1 MKNSLMYCLVILF
14 LAVFLSK
21 ELAKAPLIQ
30 KLLTNRNN
38 LLILSIVIGMTC
50 LLNTSLCVC
59 LLFLFAM
66 LVLHMP
72 KEEGFFRDSVPVN
85 PQDSFRRQNETF
97 NDTTNT
103 TNTTNTSNNSNNLV
117 EGSFDIAGCRMDTN
131 GEFKDEHDT
140 PYGKALDDCS
150 NYSNAKLEN
159 TGTLFYP
166 LN

>member
-1 MKNSLMYCLVILF
+1 MKNSLMYCLVVLF
-14 LAVFLSK
+14 FAVFLSK
-21 ELAKAPLIQ
+21 ELAKTPLIQ
-30 KLLTNRNN
+30 KLLTDRNN

-72 KEEGFFRDSVPVN
+72 KKEGFFRDSVPVN

-97 NDTTNT
+97 NNT
-103 TNTTNTSNNSNNLV
+103 SNTSNNSNNLV
-117 EGSFDIAGCRMDTN
+117 KGSFDVAGCRMDTK

>member
-1 MKNSLMYCLVILF
+1 MKNNILYCLVILF
-14 LAVFLSK
+14 FAVFLSK
-21 ELAKAPLIQ
+21 ELAKTTLIQ
-30 KLLTNRNN
+30 KLVSNRNN

-72 KEEGFFRDSVPVN
+72 KKEGFFRDSVPVN
-85 PQDSFRRQNETF
+85 PQDSFRKKNETF
-97 NDTTNT
+97 NSTS
-103 TNTTNTSNNSNNLV
+103 NTSNNSTNLV
-117 EGSFDIAGCRMDTN
+117 KGSFDVAGCRMDTH

-150 NYSNAKLEN
+150 NYSNTKLEN

>member
-1 MKNSLMYCLVILF
+1 MKNLMYCLVILF
-14 LAVFLSK
+14 FAVFLSK
-21 ELAKAPLIQ
+21 ELAKNTFIQ
-30 KLLTNRNN
+30 KLLTNNNN
-38 LLILSIVIGMTC
+38 LLILSIIIGMTS
-50 LLNTSLCVC
+50 LLDTSVCVC

-66 LVLHMP
+66 LILYMP

-85 PQDSFRRQNETF
+85 PQDSFRRKNTF
-97 NDTTNT
+97 K
-103 TNTTNTSNNSNNLV
+103 NTSNNVANSNMV
-117 EGSFDIAGCRMDTN
+117 KGSFDVAGCRMDTH
-131 GEFKDEHDT
+131 GEFKEEHDT

>member
-1 MKNSLMYCLVILF
+1 MKNSLMYCLVVLF
-14 LAVFLSK
+14 FAVFLSK
-21 ELAKAPLIQ
+21 ELAKTPLIQ
-30 KLLTNRNN
+30 KLLTDRNN

-72 KEEGFFRDSVPVN
+72 KKEGFFRDSVPVN

-97 NDTTNT
+97 N
-103 TNTTNTSNNSNNLV
+103 NTTNTSNNSNSLV
-117 EGSFDIAGCRMDTN
+117 EGSFDVAGCRMDTN

>member
-1 MKNSLMYCLVILF
+1 MKNNLMYCLVILF
-14 LAVFLSK
+14 LAIFLSK
-21 ELAKAPLIQ
+21 ELAKSPLIQ

-38 LLILSIVIGMTC
+38 LLLLSIVIGMTC

-66 LVLHMP
+66 LVLYIP
-72 KEEGFFRDSVPVN
+72 KKEGFFRDSVPVN
-85 PQDSFRRQNETF
+85 PRDSFRKQNEPF
-97 NDTTNT
+97 NNI
-103 TNTTNTSNNSNNLV
+103 SNNSNQLV
-117 EGSFDIAGCRMDTN
+117 KGSFDTAGCRMDSH

-150 NYSNAKLEN
+150 NYSNAKLEKN
-159 TGTLFYP
+159 GTLFYP

>member
-1 MKNSLMYCLVILF
+1 MKNNLMYCLVILF
-14 LAVFLSK
+14 FAVFLSK
-21 ELAKAPLIQ
+21 ELAKNQFIQ
-30 KLLTNRNN
+30 KLLTNNNN

-66 LVLHMP
+66 LVLYMP

-85 PQDSFRRQNETF
+85 PQDSFRRKNESF
-97 NDTTNT
+97 N
-103 TNTTNTSNNSNNLV
+103 NTSNNVANNKLV
-117 EGSFDIAGCRMDTN
+117 KGSFDVAGCRMDTH
-131 GEFKDEHDT
+131 GEYKDEHDT

-150 NYSNAKLEN
+150 NYSNAKLEK